1 MSQHTERRQER
12 QSGSAPGKSH
22 FYRVYGLVV
31 DSEIELPE
39 LVPIAEEPAQ
49 VTIRYGDVPV
59 PRPEE
64 RQRWYFYSAERR
76 ELIFYAGGVAAYLI
90 ADGSRIT
97 IERRLGF
104 DASAPPPDIRLW
116 LLRSAFAALLHQ
128 RGLLPLKGASVST
141 PDGAWVFTGETGAG
155 TSMLATFLHRRFD
168 WLLVS
173 DDVSVIDQSGARPMV
188 HPGPRKLNLSPDALP
203 YLGIGA
209 DQAVRDLSTLDEAQL
224 YLAGDDDHQ
233 PAVFHALVTL
243 DSGDSNASPGIR
255 RLSGLE
261 AFQACLGSVYRPS
274 MQHHF
279 KLPQQCLAEL
289 AQLCRSVAVYRFTRP
304 RSLEDF
310 ERNIEPLVGLMS
322 DPGRAPDDGQLLA

>member
-1 MSQHTERRQER
+1 MSQHTERRGER
-12 QSGSAPGKSH
+12 ESGCVPGKSH

-31 DSEIELPE
+31 DSELELPE
-39 LVPIAEEPAQ
+39 LVPIAEQPAQ
-49 VTIRYGDVPV
+49 VSIRYGDVPV

-90 ADGSRIT
+90 TDGSRIT

-116 LLRSAFAALLHQ
+116 LFRSAFAALLHQ
-128 RGLLPLKGASVST
+128 RGLLPLKGASVSA
-141 PDGAWVFTGETGAG
+141 PAGVWVFTGGSGEG

-168 WLLVS
+168 WGLVS
-173 DDVSVIDQSGARPMV
+173 DDISVIDQSGARPMV
-188 HPGPRKLNLSPDALP
+188 QPGPRKLKLWPDALP
-203 YLGIGA
+203 CLDIDA
-209 DQAVRDLSTLDEAQL
+209 DQAVRDLRTMDKAQL
-224 YLAGDDDHQ
+224 YLSADGDHQ
-233 PAVFHALVTL
+233 PAAFHALVTL
-243 DSGDSNASPGIR
+243 DSGDNDDAPGIR

-261 AFQACLGSVYRPS
+261 AFQACLGAVYRPS

-289 AQLCRSVAVYRFTRP
+289 AQLCRSIAVYRFTRP
-304 RSLEDF
+304 RSLDDF
-310 ERNIEPLVGLMS
+310 ERNIAPLVSQMS
-322 DPGRAPDDGQLLA
+322 DPVRDPQDGRFLA